1 LLGVLAKVPEAEQA
15 RWAGEWLERIEG
27 AERVEVYAQAVR
39 AAGLAELEGLALEE
53 IDERVSVLGEA
64 KREAFEA
71 ALRVEVFSLKRAP
84 LMFKVKPYIG
94 AAEFERLRSGEE
106 PILTLEHYRKVLTT
120 SYLWG
125 SITQSLRIAFVSMIF
140 TVGVAYLFAYVI
152 NRTTSRMKGFFNAMM
167 LLPLVS
173 PPVIMAFAL
182 IMLFGRRGII
192 TSGLLDK
199 TLHLMNADV
208 VNIYGMHGIVLA
220 QMLTYGPMAFVVLH
234 SVLAQLDTRVEE
246 AAENLGASRWTT
258 FWRVTLPMSFPG
270 LFQAALLTFALCLQD
285 FGNPRVIGG
294 EVTMIAGVMY
304 DQMVAFQNASVAS
317 VLGTILLIPSVLAYA
332 IGNLV
337 LARRT
342 YASKEPVGMQYVA
355 ETPRGARIAL
365 GASCLAYSVFVL
377 VMYATIVWGSFVKV
391 WGQDNSLTLDYYTV
405 RGISEASVLEA
416 DVGSMLG
423 LPLILQSVKVMGIA
437 GLIGGMLAV
446 VTGYVLERMRGRA
459 ANLAGY
465 LIMLTVAL
473 PGVVFGIGYILS
485 FNAPLGIREL
495 SLIGTVWIVVLL
507 VVFTRL
513 YGGVMPTQ
521 AVLQKVDEATE
532 EAAMSLGASRLYTFR
547 RVVFPALRRPW
558 LLGTLYIF
566 VSGLV
571 ALGGVVFLTSAK
583 VRLASVQIYILAEQ
597 GKYGLACS
605 QTTYLIIVVL
615 VVQSIIWLMERRG
628 QPQGILAAA

>member
-1 LLGVLAKVPEAEQA
+1 
-15 RWAGEWLERIEG
+15 
-27 AERVEVYAQAVR
+27 
-39 AAGLAELEGLALEE
+39 
-53 IDERVSVLGEA
+53 
-64 KREAFEA
+64 
-71 ALRVEVFSLKRAP
+71 
-84 LMFKVKPYIG
+84 
-94 AAEFERLRSGEE
+94 
-106 PILTLEHYRKVLTT
+106 
-120 SYLWG
+120 
-125 SITQSLRIAFVSMIF
+125 
-140 TVGVAYLFAYVI
+140 
-152 NRTTSRMKGFFNAMM
+152 MKGFFNAMM

-192 TSGLLDK
+192 TNGLLDK
-199 TLHLMNADV
+199 TLHLINADV

-304 DQMVAFQNASVAS
+304 DQMIAFQNANVAS
-317 VLGTILLIPSVLAYA
+317 VLGTILLIPSVLAYT
-332 IGNLV
+332 IGNLL
-337 LARRT
+337 LARKT
-342 YASKEPVGMQYVA
+342 YASKESVGMQYVA
-355 ETPRGARIAL
+355 ETPRGARIAF

-377 VMYATIVWGSFVKV
+377 AMYVTIVWGSFVKV

-423 LPLILQSVKVMGIA
+423 LPLILQSVKIMGIA

-446 VTGYVLERMRGRA
+446 VTGYVLERVRGKM

-495 SLIGTVWIVVLL
+495 SLTGTVWIIVLL

-521 AVLQKVDEATE
+521 AVLKKVDEATE

-547 RVVFPALRRPW
+547 RVVFPVLRRPW

-566 VSGLV
+566 ISGLT
-571 ALGGVVFLTSAK
+571 ALSGVIFLQSANVKLVSIEIYLNAAGGRF
-583 VRLASVQIYILAEQ
+583 
-597 GKYGLACS
+597 GLACVQS
-605 QTTYLIIVVL
+605 TYLIAIVL
-615 VVQSIIWLMERRG
+615 VSQSLISYLERRADVQQRLVSATG
-628 QPQGILAAA
+628 V